1 MPVDE
6 NSIVYNLI
14 KKQGAGA
21 YHICYES
28 DNFNQDINLLRNRGY
43 VPLGEVMPAPAID
56 NVKAAFFFHIHF
68 GIVEL
73 IETL

>member
-6 NSIVYNLI
+6 KSIVYNLI

-56 NVKAAFFFHIHF
+56 NVKATFFFHIHF

>member
-6 NSIVYNLI
+6 KSIVYNLI

-43 VPLGEVMPAPAID
+43 VPLG
-56 NVKAAFFFHIHF
+56 
-68 GIVEL
+68 
-73 IETL
+73 